1 MTESNRRARI
11 SRAARSGA
19 AGAMVAQ
26 LWQAAGSFGLQIL
39 AAHLL
44 GATGLG
50 SFALCF
56 GVIVLSTALISGV
69 VGDSLTVLDRHDRRV
84 RAALQWWAL
93 LLVLVSSLV
102 GPMALYVTGLLTL
115 QQSLVFGVASALFQV
130 EEVLR
135 RLFMAELRFW
145 RLVVVDTTALLGA
158 SATVGIGAWWGS
170 VSLTTLLLGLAVG
183 QALASAVA
191 LAMLPRRE
199 RRVADLRGSSMRTVI
214 SFGVW
219 RGAQVAVNPAVLT
232 AFRSVL
238 IIAAGTAAL
247 GEVEAARILVAPAI
261 LLVQG
266 LGSYL
271 LASYARDAAAPL
283 PTLVRRANRAALVM
297 SVAIV
302 AAGAVAALLVPY
314 VSRFVTGSDFA
325 ISALAVFCWA
335 LYAASS
341 ATMQPY
347 ASLCAARGRPRQV
360 FTVRLAD
367 SALGLS
373 LAAVGV
379 LVLHVP
385 ETVTPVALAIG
396 LLCGGALVRTLVL
409 RPLLQQVRLSNP
421 HAAEQ
426 LFAASTAQSQ
436 VVAR

>member
-1 MTESNRRARI
+1 MG
-11 SRAARSGA
+11 AARSSA

-56 GVIVLSTALISGV
+56 GVIVLSTALVSGV
-69 VGDSLTVLDRHDRRV
+69 VGDSLTVLNRHDRGV

-93 LLVLVSSLV
+93 LLVVASSVV
-102 GPMALYVTGLLTL
+102 GPVALYATGMLTL
-115 QQSLVFGVASALFQV
+115 TQAVVFGLASALFQV
-130 EEVLR
+130 EEILR
-135 RLFMAELRFW
+135 RLFMAQLRFW

-158 SATVGIGAWWGS
+158 VATVGVGAWWGP
-170 VSLTTLLLGLAVG
+170 VSLTTLLVGLAVG
-183 QALASAVA
+183 QALASVVA
-191 LAMLPRRE
+191 LAMLSPHE
-199 RRVADLRGSSMRTVI
+199 RRLVGLRGASLGAVT

-232 AFRSVL
+232 AFRSLLVL
-238 IIAAGTAAL
+238 ALGTAAL

-283 PTLVRRANRAALVM
+283 PALVRRANRAAVVM
-297 SVAIV
+297 SGAIV
-302 AAGAVAALLVPY
+302 VAGGVAALLVPY
-314 VSRFVTGSDFA
+314 VGRFVTGADFA
-325 ISALAVFCWA
+325 VSALAVFCWA

-347 ASLCAARGRPRQV
+347 ASLCAARGRTRQV
-360 FTVRLAD
+360 FTVRVVD
-367 SALGLS
+367 SAVGLS
-373 LAAVGV
+373 LAAVAI

-385 ETVTPVALAIG
+385 AAVTPVALAIG
-396 LLCGGALVRTLVL
+396 LVCGGTLVRTLVL
-409 RPLLQQVRLSNP
+409 RPLLRETGPSTP
-421 HAAEQ
+421 HATEQ
-426 LFAASTAQSQ
+426 LLAASTARSQ
-436 VVAR
+436 VVTR

>member
-1 MTESNRRARI
+1 
-11 SRAARSGA
+11 
-19 AGAMVAQ
+19 MVAQ

-69 VGDSLTVLDRHDRRV
+69 VGDSLTVLDRRDPGV
-84 RAALQWWAL
+84 RAALQWWAM
-93 LLVLVSSLV
+93 VLVVASSVV
-102 GPMALYVTGLLTL
+102 GPVALHVSGMLTL
-115 QQSLVFGVASALFQV
+115 PQALVFGVASALFQV
-130 EEVLR
+130 EEILR

-145 RLVVVDTTALLGA
+145 RLVVIDTTALLGA
-158 SATVGIGAWWGS
+158 VATVAVGAWMGPI
-170 VSLTTLLLGLAVG
+170 SLTTLLIGLAAG
-183 QALASAVA
+183 QALASGVA
-191 LAMLPRRE
+191 LAMLPAPE
-199 RRVADLRGSSMRTVI
+199 RRLVSLRRPDVRAVT

-238 IIAAGTAAL
+238 IFAAGTAAL

-283 PTLVRRANRAALVM
+283 HVLAHRANRAALVM
-297 SVAIV
+297 STAIV
-302 AAGAVAALLVPY
+302 VAGGAAALLVPY
-314 VSRFVTGSDFA
+314 AGRFVTGPDFA

-360 FTVRLAD
+360 FTVRLVD
-367 SALGLS
+367 STLGLS
-373 LAAVGV
+373 LAAVAV

-385 ETVTPVALAIG
+385 ATVSPVALAIG

-409 RPLLQQVRLSNP
+409 RPLLHQAERSTP

-426 LFAASTAQSQ
+426 LFAASTARSQ
-436 VVAR
+436 VVTR